1 MKKVELSKEQQKAFK
16 EVRNLMIET
25 YRAIVENPSKF
36 KDKLYNDYLEQGF
49 FNDDYLYKEIVYHLS
64 FQYDLYSLPFT
75 EINKFTVLL
84 IRDIRAILY
93 KVKK

>member
-1 MKKVELSKEQQKAFK
+1 MKKVELTKEQKQAFK

-49 FNDDYLYKEIVYHLS
+49 FNDDYLFKEIVYHLS
-64 FQYDLYSLPFT
+64 FQYDLYSLPFS
-75 EINKFTVLL
+75 EIKNFTTFL
-84 IRDIRAILY
+84 IRDICAILY